1 MGSGKAKTI
10 DIRYRR
16 KRGGVDWDEKC
27 PHLVRVRNGRGSV
40 LHTLGSSRRWM
51 ANSKGMIGRDLT

>member
-1 MGSGKAKTI
+1 MQGKDGMGSGKAKTI

-27 PHLVRVRNGRGSV
+27 PHLVRSGVDV
-40 LHTLGSSRRWM
+40 EVYCIL
-51 ANSKGMIGRDLT
+51 